1 MNKMIIEILDIQNQL
16 LEDIVNTWDPKK
28 KEKLERA
35 KELVNILQ
43 NGVPNENP
51 AMPASVKKRINPRS
65 FND

>member
-1 MNKMIIEILDIQNQL
+1 MNKMIIEILNVQNQL

-28 KEKLERA
+28 REKLERA

-43 NGVPNENP
+43 NGMPNENP
-51 AMPASVKKRINPRS
+51 AMPASVENRINPRS